1 MPILAL
7 IEDAYS
13 PAVIPDASRSLD
25 IQPLGGEVIGFGA
38 RSYVLT
44 SGIQGLDLPPRSVEV
59 DDVIGLDGGRL
70 VSIRTL
76 PRRVSIPMCVASEDA
91 RSDTFLALKARVARA
106 MDYRAVDYAA
116 NEGTLDLIATR
127 NGIAR
132 RLRCVYQDG
141 MEGSLGHAHG
151 EGLYWS
157 TFDVGLLATSPYW
170 RGEEWSTP
178 LVGVASGEPFLST
191 DPGDGWPRMLSASV
205 AIGEDM
211 PVVVGG
217 DVPSPP
223 VIEIV
228 GPATATSIT
237 SSSGM
242 DVTVG
247 AITAGQTFRLDTRR
261 RVSPTLNDVQA
272 WDLLASAPRFA
283 PLSPGE
289 TMISVVAEGATSATL
304 VRVWGDSLWES
315 PW

>member
-7 IEDAYS
+7 LDTVTGTPIEGER
-13 PAVIPDASRSLD
+13 PCRLD
-25 IQPLGGEVIGFGA
+25 FAALDGSEVIECDSSVWVNQAGVTGIDLAPREIVSDRIVGLPGSRLVQINDLERDVVTPLLVRPSTRTCQAIRDQVA
-38 RSYVLT
+38 RLRRVLDYRRVDYVDLEGHADIVAT
-44 SGIQGLDLPPRSVEV
+44 SGLGVV
-59 DDVIGLDGGRL
+59 
-70 VSIRTL
+70 
-76 PRRVSIPMCVASEDA
+76 
-91 RSDTFLALKARVARA
+91 
-106 MDYRAVDYAA
+106 
-116 NEGTLDLIATR
+116 
-127 NGIAR
+127 R
-132 RLRCVYQDG
+132 RLRVTYV
-141 MEGSLGHAHG
+141 EGA
-151 EGLYWS
+151 EGRYADRGPGWAIFALRW
-157 TFDVGLLATSPYW
+157 LATSPYW

-289 TMISVVAEGATSATL
+289 TMISVVAEGATSATR